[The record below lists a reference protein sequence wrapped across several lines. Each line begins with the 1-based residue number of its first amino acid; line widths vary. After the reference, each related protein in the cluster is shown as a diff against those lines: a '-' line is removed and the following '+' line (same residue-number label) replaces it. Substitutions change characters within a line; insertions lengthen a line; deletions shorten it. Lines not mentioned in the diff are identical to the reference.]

1 MITAAYPAFEFV
13 HPDFGRGVDNAPAR
27 AEELGLRLAPN
38 GRMSIVDG
46 DASVRQA
53 LLLLLTTRPGER
65 VMRPEYGCNLQ
76 TLAFSPNDDTTAGLA
91 MHYVTQAI
99 ERWEPRVEI
108 VRLNALRGAE
118 RDDLLEIVLDYRLVT
133 RTRVERLVVPVSLAG
148 RDS

>member
-1 MITAAYPAFEFV
+1 MTTAAYPAFEFV
-13 HPDFGRGVDNAPAR
+13 HPDFGRGLENAPAR

-118 RDDLLEIVLDYRLVT
+118 REDVLEIVLDYRLVT